1 MYRSCV
7 CPKDVF
13 LVSEMAIFI
22 RGERVDI
29 LLTLIFSISISSI
42 LLPLP
47 LNILTVI
54 KFKRWSK
61 VKKVFGSIFIILVP
75 ATIKY
80 RLYRLKLQYRSELQE
95 EESPRLDKLL
105 ELRANIDSLDD
116 LLVEL
121 RANEN
126 STEHILQLVLPL
138 LLIFIRDPEHMMS
151 KK

>member
-1 MYRSCV
+1 MYMCLS
-7 CPKDVF
+7 KDAF

-22 RGERVDI
+22 RGDRVDI
-29 LLTLIFSISISSI
+29 LLVLIFFISISSL

-47 LNILTVI
+47 LNILTVM

-61 VKKVFGSIFIILVP
+61 VKKFLGSIFIILVP
-75 ATIKY
+75 AAIKY

-95 EESPRLDKLL
+95 EEGPRLDKLL
-105 ELRANIDSLDD
+105 ELKADIDSLDD

-126 STEHILQLVLPL
+126 STEHILQLVLLL
-138 LLIFIRDPEHMMS
+138 LLIFIREHNHKMS

>member
-1 MYRSCV
+1 M
-7 CPKDVF
+7 

-29 LLTLIFSISISSI
+29 MLALFFSISISSI
-42 LLPLP
+42 LLPIPPNL
-47 LNILTVI
+47 LTVM
-54 KFKRWSK
+54 KFKRWNK
-61 VKKVFGSIFIILVP
+61 VQKVFGGIFIILVP
-75 ATIKY
+75 AAIKY
-80 RLYRLKLQYRSELQE
+80 RLYRLKLRYQSELQE
-95 EESPRLDKLL
+95 EGGPRPDKLL
-105 ELRANIDSLDD
+105 ELRADIDSLGD

-138 LLIFIRDPEHMMS
+138 LLIFIREHNHKMS